1 MSDTLPEYLK
11 YFGEI
16 KFAEEKSMSASDFER
31 SLNKHFSIKT
41 EKIPRGRYKFAEI
54 NNPSTDDF
62 EESFNNYFE

>member
-16 KFAEEKSMSASDFER
+16 KFAEEKSMSSSDFER
-31 SLNKHFSIKT
+31 SLNKHFNGKAD
-41 EKIPRGRYKFAEI
+41 KFPRGRYKFAEI